1 MSLKLNISKLYIY
14 LTLLIFLPP
23 GCLQYIQNM
32 EFLNKTLA
40 MLRYLWT
47 AWAILDYILN
57 KERKRKF
64 SNLFLA
70 GITTLSFL
78 MILSMK
84 MNGTIYFTGA
94 LSCVNNIGWILVNM
108 KLYDKDREKL
118 FTCYLHL
125 LCSYFI
131 LNFLVQIIFS
141 QGLVKNHIGD
151 NRVFFIGLKNSMT
164 TYSILFLFLYV
175 IMAADKKQK
184 KHFIGVFLLLDI
196 AILVN
201 GSSATLLTAVIIQA
215 YLLFEYILGQNSAA
229 KKMLIHALQIFGV
242 AAVIFFFYYVVVGNQ
257 NFIFT
262 NLISMTFGKGISF
275 SGRGS
280 VWQLAVS
287 YIMKYPVWG
296 QGNDVAYVPWGN
308 GAIVYSAHNAY
319 LDFAVKYGLLVGVF
333 YVCFLLW
340 VIKRAISA
348 SRDSKKLNIPIFVI
362 TVSIAFMF
370 EASAGFYTSWAVL
383 LFTYLLS
390 KSQTGERIEENAVNK
405 KSGKKIIQN
414 V

>member
-23 GCLQYIQNM
+23 GCLQYIENM

-40 MLRYLWT
+40 VLRYLWT
-47 AWAILDYILN
+47 VWAILDYILN
-57 KERKRKF
+57 RERKRKVN
-64 SNLFLA
+64 NLFLA
-70 GITTLSFL
+70 GITAISLL
-78 MILSMK
+78 IILSMK
-84 MNGTIYFTGA
+84 MNGTIYLTGA
-94 LSCVNNIGWILVNM
+94 LSCMNNIGWILVNM

-125 LCSYFI
+125 LFLYFM

-151 NRVFFIGLKNSMT
+151 NRVFFIGLKNSVT

-175 IMAADKKQK
+175 IMAAEKQQK

-196 AILVN
+196 AIIVN

-215 YLLFEYILGQNSAA
+215 YLFFQYILGQNSAA
-229 KKMLIHALQIFGV
+229 KKMFIHALQIFGV
-242 AAVIFFFYYVVVGNQ
+242 IAVIFFFYYVVVGNRK
-257 NFIFT
+257 FILT
-262 NLISMTFGKGISF
+262 NIISTTFGKGISF

-287 YIMKYPVWG
+287 YIMKYPAWG
-296 QGNDVAYVPWGN
+296 QGNNVAYAPWGN

-319 LDFAVKYGLLVGVF
+319 LDFAVKYGLFVAVL

-340 VIKRAISA
+340 IMKMAISA
-348 SRDSKKLNIPIFVI
+348 SKDSKKLNIPIFII
-362 TVSIAFMF
+362 TLSIAFMF
-370 EASAGFYTSWAVL
+370 EASAGFYTSWAIL

-390 KSQTGERIEENAVNK
+390 KSQTDERIKENAINK
-405 KSGKKIIQN
+405 KSRKKVIQN

>member
-23 GCLQYIQNM
+23 GCLQYIQNI

-64 SNLFLA
+64 SNLFLV
-70 GITTLSFL
+70 GITAISLL

-84 MNGTIYFTGA
+84 MNGTIYLTGA
-94 LSCVNNIGWILVNM
+94 LSCINNIGWILVNM

-125 LCSYFI
+125 LFFYFMM
-131 LNFLVQIIFS
+131 NFLVQIVFP

-151 NRVFFIGLKNSMT
+151 NRVFFIGLKNSVT

-175 IMAADKKQK
+175 VMAAEKKQK
-184 KHFIGVFLLLDI
+184 KRFIGVFLLLDI
-196 AILVN
+196 TIIVN

-215 YLLFEYILGQNSAA
+215 YLLFQYILGQNSAA
-229 KKMLIHALQIFGV
+229 KKMFIHALQIFGV

-257 NFIFT
+257 NFILT
-262 NLISMTFGKGISF
+262 NIISMTFGKGISF

-287 YIMKYPVWG
+287 YIMKYPLWG

-308 GAIVYSAHNAY
+308 GAVVYSAHNAY
-319 LDFAVKYGLLVGVF
+319 LDFAVKYGLLVAVL

-340 VIKRAISA
+340 IMKKAISA
-348 SRDSKKLNIPIFVI
+348 TKDSKKLNIPIFII
-362 TVSIAFMF
+362 TLSIAFMF
-370 EASAGFYTSWAVL
+370 EASAGFYTSWMIL

-390 KSQTGERIEENAVNK
+390 KNQTDERIRENAINK
-405 KSGKKIIQN
+405 KLRKKAI
-414 V
+414 

>member
-64 SNLFLA
+64 SNLFLI
-70 GITTLSFL
+70 GITAISLL

-84 MNGTIYFTGA
+84 MNGTIYLTGA
-94 LSCVNNIGWILVNM
+94 LSCLNNIGWILVNM

-125 LCSYFI
+125 LFLYFM
-131 LNFLVQIIFS
+131 LNFLVQIVFP
-141 QGLVKNHIGD
+141 QGLVKNHMGD
-151 NRVFFIGLKNSMT
+151 NRVFFIGLKNSVT

-175 IMAADKKQK
+175 IMAAEKKK
-184 KHFIGVFLLLDI
+184 KHSVGVFLLLDI
-196 AILVN
+196 AIVVN

-215 YLLFEYILGQNSAA
+215 YLLFQYILGQNSAA
-229 KKMLIHALQIFGV
+229 KKMFIHALQVFGV
-242 AAVIFFFYYVVVGNQ
+242 AAVIFFFYYVVVGNR
-257 NFIFT
+257 NFIVT
-262 NLISMTFGKGISF
+262 DIISMTFGKGISF

-296 QGNDVAYVPWGN
+296 QGNNVVYVPWGN

-319 LDFAVKYGLLVGVF
+319 LDFAVKYGLPVALL

-340 VIKRAISA
+340 IMKKAISA
-348 SRDSKKLNIPIFVI
+348 GRDSKTLNVPIFVI
-362 TVSIAFMF
+362 TISIAFMF
-370 EASAGFYTSWAVL
+370 EASAGFYTSWVVL

-390 KSQTGERIEENAVNK
+390 KGQTDERIKKNGVNK
-405 KSGKKIIQN
+405 KSRKKAI
-414 V
+414 